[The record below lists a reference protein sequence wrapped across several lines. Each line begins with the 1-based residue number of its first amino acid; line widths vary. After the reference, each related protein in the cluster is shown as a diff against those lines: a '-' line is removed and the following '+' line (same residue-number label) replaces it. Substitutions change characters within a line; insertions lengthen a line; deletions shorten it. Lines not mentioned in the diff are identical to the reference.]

1 MEKTRLQILNLT
13 RKCRKMR
20 TQHNYALYDVKKCRF
35 IWSTDEEIS
44 LDTQDALEHEFK
56 TNDLKQNYYN
66 YYNVWPNNKILIEQE
81 LAYQVWHQFDRNDG
95 HTIRNLFLVFRYL
108 GDKLQPMTDL
118 DLQFLNSYLSF
129 DIEDLARPI
138 QSETIKL
145 MPQKIAKCLINN
157 TNNKP
162 IIVSERYV
170 LFYLDKKL
178 VFKPL
183 PEDIDYYEFVKQM
196 PNARHI
202 SLPNEN
208 LLDILC
214 YLFSKNNANIVKVNM
229 LDDFSRK
236 EVDKLVANMQ
246 NNWRNIVYLISYLNS
261 DHMILDFTVK
271 IGESSFTISVNG
283 DLTISGNKF
292 EISKV
297 IAELTNLLNRKMVK
311 SRKDLL

>member
-1 MEKTRLQILNLT
+1 
-13 RKCRKMR
+13 MR

-56 TNDLKQNYYN
+56 TNDQKQNYYN

-178 VFKPL
+178 VFKLL

-229 LDDFSRK
+229 LDDSSRK
-236 EVDKLVANMQ
+236 EVDKLIANIQ

-261 DHMILDFTVK
+261 NHMILDFTVK

-283 DLTISGNKF
+283 DLTVSGDEF
-292 EISKV
+292 ETSKV
-297 IAELTNLLNRKMVK
+297 IAELTDLLNRKMVK
-311 SRKDLL
+311 NRKDLL